1 MRYPTRKPNA
11 LPPKTKTI
19 QKFSNG
25 GNVREER
32 LDERLERLLYEYEDG
47 PKPKHYDDP
56 RIIDSENFKRRPVP
70 FNNNDSSTFPSN
82 RNQRQRM
89 NTWELT
95 YMTIDKEIRQGI
107 SPQDSAIL
115 KLARNQVEL
124 DELIE
129 AREFLEALE
138 KAREDG
144 YKGSDKDFAKE
155 YYRDSLNEGGS
166 PDKTFKPSPDDLY
179 DTFLKTMEAR
189 SKLTP
194 EELKII
200 DELVDKSLN
209 RKK

>member
-1 MRYPTRKPNA
+1 
-11 LPPKTKTI
+11 
-19 QKFSNG
+19 
-25 GNVREER
+25 
-32 LDERLERLLYEYEDG
+32 
-47 PKPKHYDDP
+47 
-56 RIIDSENFKRRPVP
+56 
-70 FNNNDSSTFPSN
+70 
-82 RNQRQRM
+82 
-89 NTWELT
+89 
-95 YMTIDKEIRQGI
+95 MTIDKEIRQGI

-166 PDKTFKPSPDDLY
+166 PDKTSKPSPDDLY

>member
-1 MRYPTRKPNA
+1 
-11 LPPKTKTI
+11 
-19 QKFSNG
+19 
-25 GNVREER
+25 
-32 LDERLERLLYEYEDG
+32 
-47 PKPKHYDDP
+47 
-56 RIIDSENFKRRPVP
+56 
-70 FNNNDSSTFPSN
+70 
-82 RNQRQRM
+82 
-89 NTWELT
+89 
-95 YMTIDKEIRQGI
+95 MTIDKEIRQGI

-129 AREFLEALE
+129 AREE
-138 KAREDG
+138 G